1 MKNITFSAEETD
13 IEQARS
19 LARLRGT
26 TLNEEFRAWLA
37 SYASADSSA
46 LKKTQTLDLIEQLTA
61 KQSGTPAIPIAYT
74 YATADQRTAVRD
86 AFNDREQRMLE
97 RLERPQNMSQNQGG
111 PQ

>member
-61 KQSGTPAIPIAYT
+61 KQSGASAIPIAYT
-74 YATADQRTAVRD
+74 YATADQRPAVRD

-97 RLERPQNMSQNQGG
+97 RLERPQNMSQNQGA
-111 PQ
+111 PP